1 MYFLDFK
8 KKYGV
13 SLLPQAYNDVKLG
26 ELMFV
31 KPKTRPISV
40 NFGSASHIYNL
51 FLYQA
56 LISRKKCRKRLLEFK
71 LTVLTD
77 TPLLK
82 ERIVASPSLINAIED
97 DFLKLVLLN
106 FKEDPSVVEIAFSRI
121 EQQEMTLKSKKRI
134 RNLILRSPKEE
145 GEAYQRNILIVKM
158 TTRLYYGNLC
168 FITNEENAKEIER
181 LLLHQTKQPLYRYF
195 ENGRHV
201 FEFSFK
207 ENPFCMHL
215 EPLTDY
221 GAGRA

>member
-1 MYFLDFK
+1 M
-8 KKYGV
+8 
-13 SLLPQAYNDVKLG
+13 
-26 ELMFV
+26 
-31 KPKTRPISV
+31 
-40 NFGSASHIYNL
+40 
-51 FLYQA
+51 
-56 LISRKKCRKRLLEFK
+56 EFK

-82 ERIVASPSLINAIED
+82 ERIVASPSLINAIKD

-121 EQQEMTLKSKKRI
+121 EQQEMILKSKKRI

-181 LLLHQTKQPLYRYF
+181 LLLNQTRQPFYRYL
-195 ENGRHV
+195 ENGV
-201 FEFSFK
+201 MYLSFPLK
-207 ENPFCMHL
+207 KTIFVCILNP
-215 EPLTDY
+215 
-221 GAGRA
+221 